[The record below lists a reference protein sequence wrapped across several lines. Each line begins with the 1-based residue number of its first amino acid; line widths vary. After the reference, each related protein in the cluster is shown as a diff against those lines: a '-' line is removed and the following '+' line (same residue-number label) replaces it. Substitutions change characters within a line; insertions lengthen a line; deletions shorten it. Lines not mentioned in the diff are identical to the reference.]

1 MWSWPWQLRHDGI
14 LGINRRNVRYIG
26 SYNTRDRFPLVDDKL
41 RSRNLAM
48 EYGVNTPPL
57 QQVVREQHEI
67 KGIGAR
73 LPVGGSFVIK
83 PSRGAGGK
91 GILVVSETR
100 EEGFLRPSG
109 QVISLADVQRHLS
122 NILAGAHSLA
132 GRPDVALIEDCVE
145 PAAMFRDLSVEGVPD
160 IRIVLL
166 QGVPVMAMLR
176 LSTRASG
183 GRANLHQGAIGVGLD
198 LTSGRALYAV
208 QRTSRVTHHP
218 DTGADLQTVRIPDW
232 ERLLVLASRCYDMT
246 GLGYLGAD
254 LLVDRNQG
262 PLLLELNARPGLA
275 IQIANGVGLRT
286 RLEAVEA
293 CDSVPT
299 SAEGRVE
306 RAMALFGCDQPPQ
319 PEDDPA
325 PVVATTA

>member
-1 MWSWPWQLRHDGI
+1 MWSWPWQLRDDGI
-14 LGINRRNVRYIG
+14 LGMNRRNVRYIG

-41 RSRNLAM
+41 RSRDLAT

-73 LPVGGSFVIK
+73 LPVGGRFVIK

-100 EEGFLRPSG
+100 ASGFVRPSG
-109 QVISLADVQRHLS
+109 QVISLGDIQRHLS

-145 PAAMFRDLSVEGVPD
+145 PAPLFRDLSVEGVPD

-198 LTSGRALYAV
+198 LSSGRALYAV

-218 DTGADLQTVRIPDW
+218 DTGADLHAVRIPDW
-232 ERLLVLASRCYDMT
+232 STLLVLASRCYDMT

-275 IQIANGVGLRT
+275 IQIANGIGLRT

-293 CDSVPT
+293 CDALPA
-299 SAEGRVE
+299 SAEERVE
-306 RAMALFGCDQPPQ
+306 LAMTLFGYDSAGEAGDQT
-319 PEDDPA
+319 PA
-325 PVVATTA
+325 AAASAG